1 VTGACAKP
9 IADDAFLA
17 WWTGE
22 LAAPERRRLE
32 AHLLSCDDCA
42 ARLRLAGTVADGV
55 RALVQQGRV
64 PAVLTV
70 GALERLRREGRNVRE
85 YRVAPGGGVHCTVAP
100 EDDVLVARL
109 ELPPG
114 GDARVDLVSRLNDG
128 EGERLSD
135 LPLEPGASEL
145 ILATPIDFIRSLPAS
160 VLVMRLVAVRP
171 EGERVLGE
179 YAFHHRPWP
188 VAEGS

>member
-1 VTGACAKP
+1 M
-9 IADDAFLA
+9 
-17 WWTGE
+17 
-22 LAAPERRRLE
+22 
-32 AHLLSCDDCA
+32 
-42 ARLRLAGTVADGV
+42 
-55 RALVQQGRV
+55 

-70 GALERLRREGRNVRE
+70 GALERLRREGRKVRE

-114 GDARVDLVSRLNDG
+114 GDARVDLVSRLDDG
-128 EGERLSD
+128 EGQRLSD

-160 VLVMRLVAVRP
+160 VLVLRLVAAGP
-171 EGERVLGE
+171 EGESTLGE
-179 YAFHHRPWP
+179 YTFHHTPWP